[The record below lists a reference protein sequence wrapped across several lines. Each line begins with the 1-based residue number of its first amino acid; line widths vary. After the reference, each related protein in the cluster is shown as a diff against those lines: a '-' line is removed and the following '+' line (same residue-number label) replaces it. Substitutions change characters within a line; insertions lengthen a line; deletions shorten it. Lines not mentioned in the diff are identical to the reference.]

1 MIIAQFKEIAADR
14 GDHYDEDKMAEAAKM
29 ILDLADSDL
38 AKDQW
43 TSKIYEILQ
52 VELGIPRSYIANHLL
67 GNVFY
72 YMIND
77 LRWTASETIMAA
89 IGQSITQVTPISVA
103 RYVSAIANGGTVYNA
118 QIVDKIISPTGEVV
132 LEKQPVVANVIE
144 GADEYLAAI
153 RRGMEDVSAG
163 EEGTATKYFAGA
175 KYTPAAKTGTSERTE
190 LDVENNAWLMSYA
203 PIDDPKIVVVVYVQN
218 GYAGSHSAK
227 AAWTVSDAYL
237 ESLEEKESTVIAN
250 ENSLAE

>member
-1 MIIAQFKEIAADR
+1 M
-14 GDHYDEDKMAEAAKM
+14 
-29 ILDLADSDL
+29 
-38 AKDQW
+38 
-43 TSKIYEILQ
+43 
-52 VELGIPRSYIANHLL
+52 
-67 GNVFY
+67 
-72 YMIND
+72 
-77 LRWTASETIMAA
+77 
-89 IGQSITQVTPISVA
+89 
-103 RYVSAIANGGTVYNA
+103 
-118 QIVDKIISPTGEVV
+118 DKIISPTGEVV

-175 KYTPAAKTGTSERTE
+175 KYTPAAKTGTSQRTE
-190 LDVENNAWLMSYA
+190 LDVENNAWLVSYA

-218 GYAGSHSAK
+218 GYAGSPTAK